1 MKKQENKNRRN
12 FLLCMGGLLV
22 LIVFAFAG
30 PEGLLRLQD
39 KSRLTGS
46 VSISN
51 TGTDYTVWK
60 EEYETDTVR
69 RLQNLADGI
78 ALGKQY
84 YISEQDYEAATD
96 GEIYSLIDEYILNT
110 EWNYTFQ
117 DMGVIPEDYFFKN
130 MDTDHISIKR
140 YILYDE
146 KLSDGV
152 AIMAYD
158 ICMRMKEEE
167 VTGVSIECVVDSETG
182 TLYAMKVMLEDET
195 EPVTW
200 DDIGADAPYYFIT
213 DYMQSYLHD
222 YDSGTYIEIEG
233 EVPYD
238 TNAQIMWD
246 KEAEI
251 EAEAEAKERTAME
264 NDGGEYTSELEY
276 GEHKLHLIATLLNA
290 AELITRGAG
299 QGDAKKYLNLVHKRA
314 GLVTEIE
321 PTLDNIIEERHLEFV
336 GEGKRYW
343 DLIRTGKA
351 ASVLVPDAYGYRT
364 NSWSSS
370 KKYLPIPQKEIDAA
384 KGTLVQNNY

>member
-1 MKKQENKNRRN
+1 MKKQENKNRRH
-12 FLLCMGGLLV
+12 FLLCMGGLLMM
-22 LIVFAFAG
+22 IVFAFAG
-30 PEGLLRLQD
+30 PEGMLRLQD
-39 KSRLTGS
+39 KSRLTRS

-167 VTGVSIECVVDSETG
+167 VT
-182 TLYAMKVMLEDET
+182 
-195 EPVTW
+195 
-200 DDIGADAPYYFIT
+200 
-213 DYMQSYLHD
+213 
-222 YDSGTYIEIEG
+222 
-233 EVPYD
+233 
-238 TNAQIMWD
+238 
-246 KEAEI
+246 
-251 EAEAEAKERTAME
+251 
-264 NDGGEYTSELEY
+264 
-276 GEHKLHLIATLLNA
+276 
-290 AELITRGAG
+290 
-299 QGDAKKYLNLVHKRA
+299 
-314 GLVTEIE
+314 
-321 PTLDNIIEERHLEFV
+321 
-336 GEGKRYW
+336 
-343 DLIRTGKA
+343 
-351 ASVLVPDAYGYRT
+351 
-364 NSWSSS
+364 
-370 KKYLPIPQKEIDAA
+370 
-384 KGTLVQNNY
+384 